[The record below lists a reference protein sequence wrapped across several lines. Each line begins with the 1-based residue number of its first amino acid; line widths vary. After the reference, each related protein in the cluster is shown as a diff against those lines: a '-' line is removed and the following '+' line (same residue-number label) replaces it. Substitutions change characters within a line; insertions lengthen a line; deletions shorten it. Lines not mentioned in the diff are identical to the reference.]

1 MSLIAWRN
9 VATKCLLLKPKHGL
23 SGAVRHFLDH
33 IRKRDKLNNPTL
45 LKEHMYTLSI
55 LSAQAAFRGQC

>member
-1 MSLIAWRN
+1 MVVVETWTKSLLHQR
-9 VATKCLLLKPKHGL
+9 KHDL

-45 LKEHMYTLSI
+45 LNKHMYTLSI
-55 LSAQAAFRGQC
+55 LSEQALSRSQC